1 LTAVRGRAAR
11 RAALS
16 GTLLALLAACG
27 GESSGPASPTTPAT
41 PTPAPEQSVR
51 FTIDT
56 ETSRHPISPS
66 VYGVNQADWAG
77 RSRPMRL
84 GRLGGN
90 RWTAYN
96 WETNASNAGSD
107 FRHQN
112 DGFLGGGEIPG
123 EAVRPYVAQAHAAG
137 ASVVVTVPMA
147 GYVSADKNGGG
158 DVNQTPDFLN
168 VRFRKTGIKGRGFA
182 YPPDPGDDVV
192 YLDEFVSWL
201 EGAFPEARSD
211 AGRTIFY
218 CLDNEP
224 DLWASTHPR
233 IRPTGKLT
241 YDELLSRTLALA
253 GAIKRVAPEA
263 LVFGPVSYGWAGY
276 ASLQDAPDASGRDF
290 LDFYLSSLRAAEG
303 STGRRLVDVVDL
315 HWYPEA
321 RGGGVRV
328 TENDSSPAVVAAR
341 IQAPRSLWD
350 ASYVETSWISQDA
363 RAGAIR
369 LIPWMKEKI
378 AAHYPG
384 TRLAFTEYNYGGGRD
399 VSGALA
405 QADVLGI
412 FGREDVFA
420 GAAWASDPD
429 QVYLHAGFYAFVNH
443 DGIGGRF
450 GDTSVAAA
458 TSNHE
463 ATSVY
468 ASVDEGRDDRV
479 VIVAINKS
487 TGATNAEMSI
497 SHPRALASGRSFQIT
512 SASPALV
519 GGPALSPAAP
529 NLFRI
534 RLPARSVTTIVL
546 GP

>member
-1 LTAVRGRAAR
+1 MG
-11 RAALS
+11 
-16 GTLLALLAACG
+16 ACG
-27 GESSGPASPTTPAT
+27 GGGASSPSGPTTPAAS
-41 PTPAPEQSVR
+41 PPAPEQDVRLSV
-51 FTIDT
+51 DT
-56 ETSRHPISPS
+56 GSARHPISPYI
-66 VYGVNQADWAG
+66 YGVNQADWSG
-77 RSRPMRL
+77 RSRGVRL

-96 WETNASNAGSD
+96 WETNASNAGAD

-112 DGFLGGGEIPG
+112 DDFLGGGNTPG

-168 VRFRKTGIKGRGFA
+168 VRFQRTGIKGRGFV
-182 YPPDPGDDVV
+182 YPPDSGDDVV
-192 YLDEFVSWL
+192 YLDEFVAWL
-201 EGAFPEARSD
+201 ESAFGAARSD
-211 AGRTIFY
+211 PSRTIFY

-241 YDELLSRTLALA
+241 YDELLARTVTLAD
-253 GAIKRVAPEA
+253 AIKRAAPEA

-276 ASLQDAPDASGRDF
+276 VSLQDAPDAGGRDF
-290 LDFYLSSLRAAEG
+290 LDVYLSSLRAAAA
-303 STGRRLVDVVDL
+303 SARRRLVDVLDL

-328 TENDSSPAVVAAR
+328 TDPSSVPAVAAAR
-341 IQAPRSLWD
+341 VQAPRSLWD
-350 ASYVETSWISQDA
+350 PSYVETSWISQDA
-363 RAGAIR
+363 RVGAIR
-369 LIPWMKEKI
+369 LIPRMKEKI
-378 AAHYPG
+378 AASYPG

-399 VSGALA
+399 VSGAIA

-420 GAAWASDPD
+420 ANVWASDAD
-429 QVYLHAGFYAFVNH
+429 QTFLHAGLYAFVNY
-443 DGIGGRF
+443 DGAGGRF
-450 GDTSVAAA
+450 GDTSVHAT

-468 ASVDEGRDDRV
+468 ASVDAERDDRLV
-479 VIVAINKS
+479 VVAINKS
-487 TGATNAEMSI
+487 TGAVNAEI
-497 SHPRALASGRSFQIT
+497 AIDHPRALSTGRIFQIT
-512 SASPALV
+512 AATPALV
-519 GGPALSPAAP
+519 PGPVPTAP
-529 NLFRI
+529 SRNLFRL
-534 RLPARSVTTIVL
+534 RLPPSSVTTLVL
-546 GP
+546 TP